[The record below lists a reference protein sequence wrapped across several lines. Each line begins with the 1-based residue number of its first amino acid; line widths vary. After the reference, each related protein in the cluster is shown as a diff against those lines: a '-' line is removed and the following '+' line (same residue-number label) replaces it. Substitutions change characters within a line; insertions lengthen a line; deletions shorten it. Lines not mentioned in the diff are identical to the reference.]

1 MKKKYIL
8 VLLAAVFTV
17 CYAQAQQQ
25 TKRQSKRQIQQIQQ
39 SQQKNAASQATFHG
53 SFIENFSKPSSE
65 FFNFNFRRSG
75 YDYRYYSGMPS
86 LTEKSADI
94 MMYRLDPNDPAGA
107 GRGPEIISKEFTHFG
122 TYAARIR
129 VPDVTKV
136 QPNLGAVVGYFTYQ
150 VDGVEGQSE
159 IDWEWLIADPEI
171 IYIGTW
177 TGLRP
182 QHNRVGR
189 TINLAKGII
198 YNTSYKSESREGA
211 DRQST
216 NKGQLTGVSNQPETI
231 MPLKNYNASARF
243 YTYGF
248 DWYPDRLTWW
258 IINPDTNEKI
268 VLWDYTNPT
277 TIFPGQPATIG
288 VPVNPTHYRLNY
300 WHTNNW
306 PVQTNPNSIEP
317 PRYSYELEIDWMSYT
332 PFVDLNNAYQERIKN
347 KVNN

>member
-1 MKKKYIL
+1 MKKKWFL
-8 VLLAAVFTV
+8 VLLTAVFTV
-17 CYAQAQQQ
+17 CYAQAQE
-25 TKRQSKRQIQQIQQ
+25 QQIQG
-39 SQQKNAASQATFHG
+39 QQKMAASEATYHG
-53 SFIENFSKPSSE
+53 PFIENFTKPTSE
-65 FFNFNFRRSG
+65 FFNFNIRRTG
-75 YDYRYYSGMPS
+75 YDFRYFSGIPS
-86 LTEKSADI
+86 LSEKGTDI
-94 MMYRLDPNDPAGA
+94 MMYRLDPQDPAGA
-107 GRGPEIISKEFTHFG
+107 GRGPEIISKELTHYG

-136 QPNLGAVVGYFTYQ
+136 QPNLGTVVGYFTYQ

-198 YNTSYKSESREGA
+198 YSTSYRSESREGA
-211 DRQST
+211 DRQTTSR
-216 NKGQLTGVSNQPETI
+216 GELTGVSNLPETI
-231 MPLKNYNASARF
+231 TPLKNYNASARF

-248 DWYPDRLTWW
+248 DWYPDRVTWW
-258 IINPDTNEKI
+258 IINPETNEKI

-277 TIFPGQPATIG
+277 NIFPGQPSPIG
-288 VPVNPTHYRLNY
+288 VPVNPTRYRLNY

-317 PRYSYELEIDWMSYT
+317 PHYSYELEIDWMSYT
-332 PFVDLNNAYQERIKN
+332 PFVDLNNAYQEKKKAN
-347 KVNN
+347 VVK